1 MNDEFPLGSYVV
13 DTRTGRLG
21 QVMDTHAGYVQ
32 LRPPRGGI
40 EWSCPP
46 SAIRL
51 PSDAEAEAQI
61 RIRPQAGAANGGRAP
76 ERAGGRTGGGADAG
90 GNAGERGR
98 SR

>member
-46 SAIRL
+46 SAIRF
-51 PSDAEAEAQI
+51 PSEDEAEAQ
-61 RIRPQAGAANGGRAP
+61 AGAVGGGRS
-76 ERAGGRTGGGADAG
+76 RGGAEAG
-90 GNAGERGR
+90 GNAGERGW

>member
-1 MNDEFPLGSYVV
+1 MNDEFPLGSFVV

-46 SAIRL
+46 SAIRF
-51 PSDAEAEAQI
+51 PSEAEAEAGS
-61 RIRPQAGAANGGRAP
+61 A
-76 ERAGGRTGGGADAG
+76 GGGAADGGG
-90 GNAGERGR
+90 GNAGESGW

>member
-46 SAIRL
+46 SAIRF
-51 PSDAEAEAQI
+51 PSEAEAQAHAKAQAE
-61 RIRPQAGAANGGRAP
+61 PQAGAASGGRAGARP
-76 ERAGGRTGGGADAG
+76 GGGADAG
-90 GNAGERGR
+90 GNAGERGW